1 MDLSRHLYD
10 MARLGVGG
18 LEPNELAGFQTCSAE
33 LMGTHEAFALNWD
46 SALLSWLFGSSSKNQ
61 TTTQETGRRHVT
73 GGSAHGTRANNGMAV
88 SHSTSAPSC
97 SKPTCNSVACGGLKE
112 NAGSIFASPHGH
124 SNDQRRCG
132 PMPSPSAS
140 ISPNSDPSKRMR
152 RRDLLIRS
160 AGLLAALTFR
170 PNQLSALGGPVLETG
185 RIVPSFDLP
194 GSSRTNP
201 EQNHWT
207 LDDFRGKWLVLYF
220 YPRDFT
226 GGCTIEARGF
236 ESKHE
241 DFLSINLKL
250 LESALIVLTITNLF
264 AQ

>member
-1 MDLSRHLYD
+1 M
-10 MARLGVGG
+10 
-18 LEPNELAGFQTCSAE
+18 Q
-33 LMGTHEAFALNWD
+33 
-46 SALLSWLFGSSSKNQ
+46 
-61 TTTQETGRRHVT
+61 
-73 GGSAHGTRANNGMAV
+73 
-88 SHSTSAPSC
+88 
-97 SKPTCNSVACGGLKE
+97 
-112 NAGSIFASPHGH
+112 
-124 SNDQRRCG
+124 
-132 PMPSPSAS
+132 
-140 ISPNSDPSKRMR
+140 

-185 RIVPSFDLP
+185 RMVPSFDLP

-236 ESKHE
+236 ESTHE
-241 DFLSINLKL
+241 DFLSINAEVVGISADSVDDHESFCSSEQLSFPL
-250 LESALIVLTITNLF
+250 LSDPDGNVSKQYGSWMAPYSLRHTFLIDPEGVLQERWVAVRPSGHAQEVMDSLRNL
-264 AQ
+264 QSDTSI